1 MGSCHVSVRLYR
13 KRRWNYLTYRDH
25 WEKAVMAKGSVGRI
39 TGSNVIRRELRA
51 LFRLR
56 GQKRIGKSISVALGC
71 KIRLELVYQLLEGR
85 VSV

>member
-1 MGSCHVSVRLYR
+1 MGSCHVSVRLCR
-13 KRRWNYLTYRDH
+13 KRRWNNLTCRDQ
-25 WEKAVMAKGSVGRI
+25 AVMAKGSVGRI
-39 TGSNVIRRELRA
+39 TGSNVTRRELRA

-56 GQKRIGKSISVALGC
+56 GQKRIGKSVSVTLGG